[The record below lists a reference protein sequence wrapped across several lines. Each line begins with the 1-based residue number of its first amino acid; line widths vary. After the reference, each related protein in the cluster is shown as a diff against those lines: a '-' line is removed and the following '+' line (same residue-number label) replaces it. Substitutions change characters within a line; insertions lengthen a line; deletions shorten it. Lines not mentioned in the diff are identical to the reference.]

1 MKVQI
6 MHYLS
11 ASHLFLVLLFYTCL
25 NNSLYS
31 EAAVTNKVFFDIEIY
46 GGEKGRVVMGLFGDD
61 VPKTVENFR
70 ALCTGEKGVGTSG
83 KPLHYKGS
91 GFHRISKF
99 FFYLYH
105 FKFIIQYCGH
115 ALVSF
120 TCRCPFLFLLNICF
134 LTMLSRPSLIPTSFV
149 FVFSFHKN
157 KLIQFLIS

>member
-1 MKVQI
+1 

-31 EAAVTNKVFFDIEIY
+31 EAAVTNKVFFDIEID

-99 FFYLYH
+99 SLFIYLFIYIKFIVILCPFFY
-105 FKFIIQYCGH
+105 
-115 ALVSF
+115 SSM
-120 TCRCPFLFLLNICF
+120 
-134 LTMLSRPSLIPTSFV
+134 TMLSWYDVTPVTHSYLFLFR
-149 FVFSFHKN
+149 FSF
-157 KLIQFLIS
+157 